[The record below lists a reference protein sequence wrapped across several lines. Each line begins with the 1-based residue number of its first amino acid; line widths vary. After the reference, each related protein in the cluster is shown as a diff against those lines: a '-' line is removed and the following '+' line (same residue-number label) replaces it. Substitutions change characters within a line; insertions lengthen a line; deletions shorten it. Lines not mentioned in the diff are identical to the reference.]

1 MINAK
6 VKVPS
11 NTGKK
16 SGGGL
21 PLGNSQAIKVT
32 ASTPQGVS
40 LMAGGMATGGGQQ
53 ASGANIHGKKLTDG
67 QHGSRNHLN

>member
-11 NTGKK
+11 NAGKK

-40 LMAGGMATGGGQQ
+40 MIASGMSGGG
-53 ASGANIHGKKLTDG
+53 G
-67 QHGSRNHLN
+67 

>member
-11 NTGKK
+11 NAGKK

-40 LMAGGMATGGGQQ
+40 MIAGGMSGGG
-53 ASGANIHGKKLTDG
+53 G
-67 QHGSRNHLN
+67 